1 MVGQELTL
9 LSIAGAEPVT
19 YKWPLILGKGSIRGA
34 EDDHD
39 QANEIMDSIRWV
51 CEDHPEVHTAV
62 GHLLHSYDRNKYES
76 MARVVDVYNT
86 AVKELLEEEGGKEK
100 VDGRL
105 GQRPS
110 RIMLKHI
117 LQQVYNTAIS
127 DPNDLNHY
135 EPFTPEVYGETSF
148 DLINQMIDLISP
160 ITSEMKFIDLGS
172 GVGQV
177 VLQVAALID
186 CQLCVGIE
194 KAKIPSDRAV
204 TMDILF
210 KRWMSWYGKKYSQY
224 KLYQG
229 DFLGPEH
236 RATISSSTIVF
247 VNNFAFGPEV
257 DHMLKDRFADLKDG
271 ARIVSSKPFCPLNF
285 RITERNLSD
294 IGTIMHVSVMDPLKG
309 SVSWTDKPVS
319 YYLHQIDSS
328 KLERYF
334 IRQQSHNTRNS
345 RSNRHLLDGDASSNG
360 SWAVSRDSRAS
371 SVEKEVL
378 DPDSPHTLISTNSA
392 EEDSDPTLGPR
403 GKPRARG
410 RPSKKKFTKKRH
422 TPRPEP
428 RVAKVSQFLD
438 KLEVNMAGEEGLATG
453 TPDTESLPTSRS
465 ETPPMTEE
473 GASDTVASSRPVRA
487 AVVNAAAISEAQAEI
502 LSSIDAKNSKDAG
515 RRTSKMRGRGKY
527 KHLNEGDR
535 LPRSFKTAPGLGPR
549 KKSLRNT
556 DMEELE
562 AMHQAALKEI
572 EDCNETK
579 VLPTGC
585 MDERLDVQE
594 PMEMTHEDLPL
605 HVYTADG
612 QQIPY
617 GLHVLLESMKRSY
630 LKMVENMQ
638 GDAYAEGIQEEVERE
653 KERKEQLTRRVK
665 QLENQIDNLIQD
677 SLGLLKARLRELGI
691 NATAPTDFIERAKG
705 IVCSHNDLQ
714 KKRGGLEA
722 EIRRLEDEQEQ
733 LIARK
738 EKEILDSVLASR
750 HGSKEEVNL
759 ADLRARVK
767 SDIRA
772 CLEEKEGRDSP
783 LPKVGSD
790 VTLTKVPG
798 EKRRSGTEEVEVRR
812 IPSSKVEEEARRRE
826 EESRKRAE
834 EEFGRMREDEERR
847 RRADEVRRRGEEESR
862 RREEEVRRK
871 TEESRKREAELS
883 RKTSSEHSGPSSQ
896 SDLKKTM
903 AAPRAQDDYEDR
915 FKKIITS
922 ELGREREIN
931 KMPLE
936 GGRAVVRPTSP
947 GKPRGA
953 YPDPRELQDPRAPPL
968 DPRTSFIPGRGPPK
982 DSRQMNEPRLGPD
995 GRPLDPRPPRGP
1007 PVDPRAL
1014 MDPRDPR
1021 ALIDPRALMDH
1032 RTRIDPRALMDP
1044 RGPPDPRLGPGSDP
1058 RGVLDI
1064 RGPPQEHRAPTD
1076 PRDGRSLPLDHRGP
1090 PDPRMV
1096 PGRPPAQDPRLVS
1109 PQDPRARP
1117 DSHGSSHSGEGGK
1130 RERSVADHISSE
1142 IERSLMGD
1150 GKGKIPSSSSSSSS
1164 LPVMSSQQMINMSV
1178 ERAIH
1183 NHNSAARLSKVIEDS
1198 VRKDAP
1204 PEKTSIYATNK
1215 PSSTTS
1221 QEQPEGL
1228 ACPRGSAP
1236 SPQGIQRPLGAPL
1249 PQVEGLA
1256 SRFDSFFEKE
1266 KAASREGFAGRF
1278 SSPDITTS
1286 RPTSTGSKSSLHT
1299 PDPGDAERKRAGSP
1313 LPSPGTSKHR
1323 REVTSAASSTSGGD
1337 AKGSGG
1343 DEARRMQ
1350 DEISMGFDRL
1360 IAMASEV
1367 DKRRKSA
1374 ENSPVQDG
1382 NSPRKGASDLRLPE
1396 SQDSMAK
1403 KFKAGLLAGE
1413 GTSGRRDDKEH
1424 SSFPGDKLPEHHF
1437 KKKYFNAEF
1446 QRQQGEQERRE
1457 GRGREDEEERR
1468 RVSQSSGGPPRDHRY
1483 EQAMRAHFE
1492 GQARPPGPAG
1502 HQEQVGGPRPQGPH
1516 FRGVP
1521 YSETPRQRP
1530 QMFPGGP
1537 QGYPGPPQGP
1547 QDQGRGDFGPRG
1559 HPMGPHH
1566 RGPPPPQG
1574 PQGYPGPPH
1583 YNPQQAMAMQA
1594 MAYRHQMMYGRPPHP
1609 GPPKQ

>member
-1 MVGQELTL
+1 M
-9 LSIAGAEPVT
+9 
-19 YKWPLILGKGSIRGA
+19 
-34 EDDHD
+34 
-39 QANEIMDSIRWV
+39 
-51 CEDHPEVHTAV
+51 
-62 GHLLHSYDRNKYES
+62 
-76 MARVVDVYNT
+76 
-86 AVKELLEEEGGKEK
+86 
-100 VDGRL
+100 
-105 GQRPS
+105 
-110 RIMLKHI
+110 
-117 LQQVYNTAIS
+117 
-127 DPNDLNHY
+127 
-135 EPFTPEVYGETSF
+135 
-148 DLINQMIDLISP
+148 
-160 ITSEMKFIDLGS
+160 
-172 GVGQV
+172 
-177 VLQVAALID
+177 ID

-714 KKRGGLEA
+714 KKRGKVHERQTIIRPTVRSVGSRRSKKVSVRSNFRPEMA
-722 EIRRLEDEQEQ
+722 EI
-733 LIARK
+733 
-738 EKEILDSVLASR
+738 
-750 HGSKEEVNL
+750 
-759 ADLRARVK
+759 
-767 SDIRA
+767 
-772 CLEEKEGRDSP
+772 
-783 LPKVGSD
+783 
-790 VTLTKVPG
+790 
-798 EKRRSGTEEVEVRR
+798 
-812 IPSSKVEEEARRRE
+812 
-826 EESRKRAE
+826 
-834 EEFGRMREDEERR
+834 
-847 RRADEVRRRGEEESR
+847 
-862 RREEEVRRK
+862 
-871 TEESRKREAELS
+871 
-883 RKTSSEHSGPSSQ
+883 
-896 SDLKKTM
+896 
-903 AAPRAQDDYEDR
+903 
-915 FKKIITS
+915 
-922 ELGREREIN
+922 
-931 KMPLE
+931 
-936 GGRAVVRPTSP
+936 
-947 GKPRGA
+947 
-953 YPDPRELQDPRAPPL
+953 
-968 DPRTSFIPGRGPPK
+968 
-982 DSRQMNEPRLGPD
+982 
-995 GRPLDPRPPRGP
+995 
-1007 PVDPRAL
+1007 
-1014 MDPRDPR
+1014 
-1021 ALIDPRALMDH
+1021 
-1032 RTRIDPRALMDP
+1032 
-1044 RGPPDPRLGPGSDP
+1044 
-1058 RGVLDI
+1058 
-1064 RGPPQEHRAPTD
+1064 
-1076 PRDGRSLPLDHRGP
+1076 
-1090 PDPRMV
+1090 
-1096 PGRPPAQDPRLVS
+1096 
-1109 PQDPRARP
+1109 
-1117 DSHGSSHSGEGGK
+1117 
-1130 RERSVADHISSE
+1130 
-1142 IERSLMGD
+1142 
-1150 GKGKIPSSSSSSSS
+1150 
-1164 LPVMSSQQMINMSV
+1164 
-1178 ERAIH
+1178 
-1183 NHNSAARLSKVIEDS
+1183 
-1198 VRKDAP
+1198 
-1204 PEKTSIYATNK
+1204 
-1215 PSSTTS
+1215 
-1221 QEQPEGL
+1221 
-1228 ACPRGSAP
+1228 
-1236 SPQGIQRPLGAPL
+1236 
-1249 PQVEGLA
+1249 
-1256 SRFDSFFEKE
+1256 
-1266 KAASREGFAGRF
+1266 
-1278 SSPDITTS
+1278 
-1286 RPTSTGSKSSLHT
+1286 
-1299 PDPGDAERKRAGSP
+1299 
-1313 LPSPGTSKHR
+1313 
-1323 REVTSAASSTSGGD
+1323 
-1337 AKGSGG
+1337 
-1343 DEARRMQ
+1343 
-1350 DEISMGFDRL
+1350 
-1360 IAMASEV
+1360 
-1367 DKRRKSA
+1367 
-1374 ENSPVQDG
+1374 
-1382 NSPRKGASDLRLPE
+1382 
-1396 SQDSMAK
+1396 
-1403 KFKAGLLAGE
+1403 
-1413 GTSGRRDDKEH
+1413 
-1424 SSFPGDKLPEHHF
+1424 
-1437 KKKYFNAEF
+1437 
-1446 QRQQGEQERRE
+1446 
-1457 GRGREDEEERR
+1457 
-1468 RVSQSSGGPPRDHRY
+1468 
-1483 EQAMRAHFE
+1483 
-1492 GQARPPGPAG
+1492 
-1502 HQEQVGGPRPQGPH
+1502 
-1516 FRGVP
+1516 
-1521 YSETPRQRP
+1521 
-1530 QMFPGGP
+1530 
-1537 QGYPGPPQGP
+1537 
-1547 QDQGRGDFGPRG
+1547 
-1559 HPMGPHH
+1559 
-1566 RGPPPPQG
+1566 
-1574 PQGYPGPPH
+1574 
-1583 YNPQQAMAMQA
+1583 
-1594 MAYRHQMMYGRPPHP
+1594 
-1609 GPPKQ
+1609 